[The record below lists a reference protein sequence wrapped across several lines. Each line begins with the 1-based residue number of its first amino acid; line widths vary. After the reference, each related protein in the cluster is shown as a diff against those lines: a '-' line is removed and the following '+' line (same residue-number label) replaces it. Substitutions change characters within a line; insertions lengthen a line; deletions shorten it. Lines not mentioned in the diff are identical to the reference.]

1 MVASRKEFFVKHL
14 LKWHK
19 NNRRQFP
26 WRSERDPYK
35 VLIAE
40 LMLQRTQANQVA
52 RVFTNFINA
61 YPTLSEAA
69 AADPRKVSTIL
80 EPLGLRHRIPRIID
94 VLRKIAIE
102 YHGKIPE
109 DYEQL
114 ISIRGIGP
122 YTASA
127 ILCFGFGKSVPVV
140 DVNVVRVLSRF
151 FGITSSKRRPHTDP
165 AFWNLSR
172 ELIPENKG
180 PEFNEALI
188 DFAAMVCT
196 KDPRCSTCPLSQA
209 CHYFSLHKTSSYIS

>member
-1 MVASRKEFFVKHL
+1 MRTL
-14 LKWHK
+14 LRWHK
-19 NNRRQFP
+19 HNRRLFP

-40 LMLQRTQANQVA
+40 LMLQRTQAKQVA
-52 RVFTNFINA
+52 RVFKNFIDA
-61 YPTLSEAA
+61 FPTLDDAVT
-69 AADPRKVSTIL
+69 ADPQKVSFIL
-80 EPLGLRHRIPRIID
+80 KPLGLKHRIPRIIH
-94 VLRKIAIE
+94 VLKKIAVE
-102 YHGKIPE
+102 YHGKIPD
-109 DYEQL
+109 DYHRL
-114 ISIRGIGP
+114 ISIPGIGR
-122 YTASA
+122 YIASA
-127 ILCFGFGKSVPVV
+127 ILCFGYGKSVPVV